1 MRMKMKNK
9 IAGAAAFMLSAFLL
23 PAVTAYAE
31 ETTAVS
37 TDVSTVT
44 GSGIEKTVM
53 TINPT
58 ELPDT
63 EITPE
68 SVTDDI
74 SDSEP
79 KFPSGNGHLLE
90 DVLDENVN
98 RQFLTIQSKN
108 GNTFYIIVDKDDKG
122 GENVYFMNLVDEYDL
137 LAFAED
143 FPEETK
149 AKKPATTEPVVTDK
163 GGKPVS
169 TIPETDENGE
179 PVSIPVSNPGNSNNK
194 LLLLIGILV
203 LGGGA
208 AFYFFKVKGK
218 PTNQKKPDIDID
230 DDEYD
235 DDPEINE
242 NSDE

>member
-31 ETTAVS
+31 ETTAAS
-37 TDVSTVT
+37 TDISTVT
-44 GSGIEKTVM
+44 DSGVEKTVM

-74 SDSEP
+74 SDSEA

-90 DVLDENVN
+90 DVLDGNVN

-137 LAFAED
+137 MAFAED

-179 PVSIPVSNPGNSNNK
+179 PVSIPVSDPGGSNNK

-235 DDPEINE
+235 DEPEIND

>member
-9 IAGAAAFMLSAFLL
+9 IAGAAAFMLSAFLF

-44 GSGIEKTVM
+44 DSGVEKNVM

-58 ELPDT
+58 ELPDA

-74 SDSEP
+74 SDSEA

-90 DVLDENVN
+90 DVLDGNVN

-137 LAFAED
+137 MAFAKD

-149 AKKPATTEPVVTDK
+149 AKKPATTEPVVTAK

-169 TIPETDENGE
+169 TMPETDENGE
-179 PVSIPVSNPGNSNNK
+179 PVSIPVSDPGGSNNK

-218 PTNQKKPDIDID
+218 PTNQKKTDIDID

>member
-44 GSGIEKTVM
+44 DSGVEKTVM

-74 SDSEP
+74 SDSEA

-90 DVLDENVN
+90 DVLDGNVN

-137 LAFAED
+137 MAFAED

-179 PVSIPVSNPGNSNNK
+179 PVSIPVSNPNGSNNK

-203 LGGGA
+203 LGGGV

>member
-23 PAVTAYAE
+23 PTVTAYAE

-74 SDSEP
+74 SDSEA

-90 DVLDENVN
+90 DVLDGNVN

-122 GENVYFMNLVDEYDL
+122 GENVYFMNLVDEYDF

-149 AKKPATTEPVVTDK
+149 AKNPTTTEPVVTGK

-179 PVSIPVSNPGNSNNK
+179 PVRIPVSNPDGSNNK
-194 LLLLIGILV
+194 LLLLIGILA
-203 LGGGA
+203 LSGGA
-208 AFYFFKVKGK
+208 AFYFFKIKGK

-235 DDPEINE
+235 DEPEINE

>member
-9 IAGAAAFMLSAFLL
+9 IASAAAFMLSAFLL

-31 ETTAVS
+31 ETTALS

-44 GSGIEKTVM
+44 DSGVEKTVM

-74 SDSEP
+74 SDSEA

-90 DVLDENVN
+90 DVLDGNVN

-137 LAFAED
+137 MAFAED

-179 PVSIPVSNPGNSNNK
+179 PVSIPVSNPGGSNNK
-194 LLLLIGILV
+194 LLLLIGILA
-203 LGGGA
+203 LSGGA
-208 AFYFFKVKGK
+208 AFYFFKIKGK

-235 DDPEINE
+235 DEPEINE

>member
-1 MRMKMKNK
+1 MKKMSKF
-9 IAGAAAFMLSAFLL
+9 ISAFLIAGNIFCI
-23 PAVTAYAE
+23 PAVSAETLSTTTE
-31 ETTAVS
+31 ETV
-37 TDVSTVT
+37 
-44 GSGIEKTVM
+44 E
-53 TINPT
+53 N
-58 ELPDT
+58 LPDT
-63 EITPE
+63 TVINSEVIEEKTISIDATDIFPEDSKEIT
-68 SVTDDI
+68 
-74 SDSEP
+74 DSP
-79 KFPSGNGHLLE
+79 ISGNGRLIE
-90 DVLDENVN
+90 DVLDGNVN

-137 LAFAED
+137 MAFAED

-149 AKKPATTEPVVTDK
+149 AKKPATTEPIVTDK

-179 PVSIPVSNPGNSNNK
+179 PVSIPVSNPGGSNNT

-208 AFYFFKVKGK
+208 AFYFFKVKGN
-218 PTNQKKPDIDID
+218 PNTQKKPDIDID

-235 DDPEINE
+235 DEPETDE